1 MGLFGGVSQ
10 ADFDAMK
17 KNHDVLRF
25 RHSCEEMKSNIA
37 KMLGYMKMHTGKAS
51 GFIDSVKIFY
61 DAEMLETAKILYA
74 EVRPLIVEAI
84 TASREE
90 NNRIYQTVEELG
102 DCKQAFLNYCLDDES
117 PINASVNEINALN
130 ENIVNLVNSMDNVFL

>member
-10 ADFDAMK
+10 SDFDAMK

-37 KMLGYMKMHTGKAS
+37 KMLGYMKLNTGKAS
-51 GFIDSVKIFY
+51 GLIDAVKVFY
-61 DAEMLETAKILYA
+61 DMEMLESAKILYVQ
-74 EVRPLIVEAI
+74 VRPEIAECI
-84 TASREE
+84 TNSREE
-90 NNRIYQTVEELG
+90 NQRIFTTVEGLG
-102 DCKQAFLNYCLDDES
+102 DCKQAFLNYCLDDDN

-130 ENIVNLVNSMDNVFL
+130 EKMINLVNSMDKIFL